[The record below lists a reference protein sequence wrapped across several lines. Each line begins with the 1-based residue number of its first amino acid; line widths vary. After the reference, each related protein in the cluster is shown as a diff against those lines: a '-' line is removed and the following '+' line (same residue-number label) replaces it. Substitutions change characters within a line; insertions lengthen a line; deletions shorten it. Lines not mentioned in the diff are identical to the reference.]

1 MSARKKIAFIIN
13 PISGTSKKKDLPD
26 LIKSKMDLE
35 IWEQPDIVF
44 TEHQGHARELAKKFA
59 EQSYDVVVACG
70 GDGTVNE
77 VASGLIGSNTSL
89 SIVPYGSGNG
99 LARHWGFS
107 LKPKKA
113 IEQICCGTRHPM
125 DYGIVNGLKF
135 FCTCGTGF
143 DAHVSHVYAK
153 DGHRGF
159 ITYLKYILSEYR
171 TYTPNDYQLEVN
183 GEVINRKAFVITF
196 ANASQYGNDGF
207 IAPHAST
214 QDGVMDICVMDS
226 FPVTSVPVLAW
237 QLLKKKLDR
246 SSYTHYYRASEVTLK
261 RSFEGEFHVD
271 GEAVEMGKEIN
282 VKIISDQL
290 HIWI

>member
-1 MSARKKIAFIIN
+1 MSAKKKIAFIIN

-26 LIKSKMDLE
+26 LIKSIINLE
-35 IWEQPDIVF
+35 MWEQPDILF
-44 TEHQGHARELAKKFA
+44 TEHQGHAVELAKEFA
-59 EQSYDVVVACG
+59 EKSYDVVVACG

-107 LKPKKA
+107 LKPKEA
-113 IEQICCGTRHPM
+113 LRQICFGTKHPM
-125 DYGIVNGLKF
+125 DYGLVNGLKF

-143 DAHVSHVYAK
+143 DAHISHVYAHA
-153 DGHRGF
+153 GSRGF
-159 ITYLKYILSEYR
+159 ITYLKCILSEYR
-171 TYTPNDYQLEVN
+171 KYKPNEYLLEVD
-183 GEVINRKAFVITF
+183 GETIKQKAFVITF
-196 ANASQYGNDGF
+196 ANASQYGNEGY

-214 QDGVMDICVMDS
+214 QDGVMDICVMDP
-226 FPVTSVPVLAW
+226 FPNTSVPILAW
-237 QLLKKKLDR
+237 QLIKKKLDG
-246 SSYTHYYRASEVTLK
+246 SPYTHYYRSSEVTLK
-261 RSFEGEFHVD
+261 RTFEGEFHVD

-282 VKIISDQL
+282 VKIISNQL